1 MTRNLTILLT
11 SLLTAQVRIEARLEE
26 PPQKTSL
33 QVEGQLTPHYLR
45 WLYTG
50 TWGGRDLPLMDILTR
65 PEGSYLLDHQK
76 KASYILKP
84 DLPQVRAVSSPELLK
99 KESYLGY
106 AAEKYRL
113 KLSDG
118 SEMIFLWTK
127 GVSFDWRPWK
137 EHLRDPRLRAILE
150 AGFTEGLPLLWQHFS
165 AEGTLLSEWRVEQAV
180 PFQPDPF
187 DGMLPYDPI
196 PIEKAVE
203 VNLQQK

>member
-1 MTRNLTILLT
+1 
-11 SLLTAQVRIEARLEE
+11 
-26 PPQKTSL
+26 
-33 QVEGQLTPHYLR
+33 
-45 WLYTG
+45 
-50 TWGGRDLPLMDILTR
+50 MDIFTR

-76 KASYILKP
+76 KVSYLLKP
-84 DLPQVRAVSSPELLK
+84 DSPQVRAVSSPELLK

-118 SEMIFLWTK
+118 SELIFLWTK

-180 PFQPDPF
+180 PLQLDPF
-187 DGMLPYDPI
+187 DAMLPYDPI

-203 VNLQQK
+203 VTLPQK